1 MKDELPQEPES
12 QDQNT
17 SADSYNTFGTSS
29 NNKAAEPF
37 VSSAPITSVGPLVD
51 SEVEPS
57 TSDIA
62 SGNETFKPQ
71 AAAFSSEPIT
81 QASDTPSDD
90 TQSAPVST
98 ASDSSVSEPTP
109 PVVPIASAPLNQFG
123 SEPVA
128 ATTPAF
134 GGAPVPPKSSK
145 KKKFIIIGAL
155 VGVFALLGGGS
166 VAAYNLWYQNPDKVL
181 GDALVNALK
190 AKTVT
195 YTGSFDID
203 YKGAGASNDET
214 RISVKVDGKNIGN
227 AGEVNI
233 AVETAFEGEN
243 FKISGSGLMD
253 KDANIY
259 VKVNDVKKLLRSLP
273 AESGMKYDQ
282 LPQYITKIVD
292 KVDSK
297 WIRISADDIREFSD
311 DYAKKQTCV
320 EDVFKKLQEDK
331 ELSKELLNVYKDNKF
346 IIIDEKLPAKNGSL
360 GYVVDVDT
368 NISKDFA
375 KAADKTKFGKELQ
388 KCDDSF
394 KFSSNS
400 SSSSRSSSD
409 DSDTKTRVEVWVDR
423 WSHQLTKMSLGI
435 EDDQAD
441 GMLVF
446 EPKFNQPVTVDAP
459 KDFIPLKDLK
469 KDIEDAYAQYM
480 IQMNMT
486 SDLGNTSLRESAIM
500 TYKSN
505 NRGKE
510 PTEAEIQ
517 QYLQQ
522 IQDGSYSAE
531 QTL

>member
-1 MKDELPQEPES
+1 
-12 QDQNT
+12 
-17 SADSYNTFGTSS
+17 
-29 NNKAAEPF
+29 
-37 VSSAPITSVGPLVD
+37 V
-51 SEVEPS
+51 
-57 TSDIA
+57 
-62 SGNETFKPQ
+62 
-71 AAAFSSEPIT
+71 
-81 QASDTPSDD
+81 
-90 TQSAPVST
+90 
-98 ASDSSVSEPTP
+98 
-109 PVVPIASAPLNQFG
+109 
-123 SEPVA
+123 
-128 ATTPAF
+128 
-134 GGAPVPPKSSK
+134 
-145 KKKFIIIGAL
+145 
-155 VGVFALLGGGS
+155 
-166 VAAYNLWYQNPDKVL
+166 
-181 GDALVNALK
+181 
-190 AKTVT
+190 
-195 YTGSFDID
+195 
-203 YKGAGASNDET
+203 
-214 RISVKVDGKNIGN
+214 
-227 AGEVNI
+227 
-233 AVETAFEGEN
+233 
-243 FKISGSGLMD
+243 SGSGLMD
-253 KDANIY
+253 KDSNIY

-331 ELSKELLNVYKDNKF
+331 ELSKELLNVYKENKF

-400 SSSSRSSSD
+400 SSSSRSSSG

-446 EPKFNQPVTVDAP
+446 EPKFDQPVTVEVP

-480 IQMNMT
+480 IQVSVTND
-486 SDLGNTSLRESAIM
+486 SGAISLREAAIM
-500 TYKSN
+500 NYKSN

-522 IQDGSYSAE
+522 MQDGTYSAE